1 MSYRDLR
8 NFCEIMRALGYS
20 RPISVENFRLPNFE
34 LVADISL
41 WFAERYDPSS
51 DISDN
56 INEERDRVLFIK
68 SICQLFL
75 TKARI
80 KLNPKKLYEANG
92 YAVKELLKVATM
104 LNKAMNASA
113 VDEDELVSSNDF
125 NMDSKLRNLKQAR
138 SLANEITETGAK
150 LFDSLG
156 KENDLRESREK
167 ALDFLDSISRNLGS
181 NTEQEYIEKCIRD
194 LVGGQSHQMD
204 QMNEMIANLKQ
215 DEKELENKIQ
225 RRAAELDRTDK
236 RLKGIEQ
243 VRPEFMDEY
252 EKLEQEIS
260 QYYNQYIEKFRN
272 LDYLEHQLDEY
283 NRKEIEK
290 KKENQKALKKIQEKY
305 KVEEYKTFNEGNED
319 GIIKDEMGSTRTG
332 FNKGNNVIGNIE
344 GDDDDDD
351 EDDEE
356 DDSDAIGEDD
366 DGEPINIESD
376 EDDDEDGE
384 EDDSDGNF

>member
-8 NFCEIMRALGYS
+8 NFCEIMRSLGYS

-34 LVADISL
+34 LVADIAL

-51 DISDN
+51 EISDN
-56 INEERDRVLFIK
+56 INDERDRVLFIK
-68 SICQLFL
+68 TICQLFL

-104 LNKAMNASA
+104 LNKAMNVSGAG
-113 VDEDELVSSNDF
+113 DEDEVVSTMDF
-125 NMDSKLRNLKQAR
+125 NMSSKLSNLKQAR

-156 KENDLRESREK
+156 KENELRESREK
-167 ALDFLDSISRNLGS
+167 ALEFLDSISRNLGS

-194 LVGGQSHQMD
+194 LVGGQSNQMD
-204 QMNEMIANLKQ
+204 QMNEMINNLRQ
-215 DEKELENKIQ
+215 DEKELESKIQ
-225 RRAAELDRTDK
+225 RRAAELERSDK

-252 EKLEQEIS
+252 EKLEQEIER
-260 QYYNQYIEKFRN
+260 YYNQYIEKFRN
-272 LDYLEHQLDEY
+272 LDYLENQLDEY
-283 NRKEIEK
+283 NKRELEK
-290 KKENQKALKKIQEKY
+290 KRESQKALRKIQEKY
-305 KVEEYKTFNEGNED
+305 KVEEHKTFNEGNDD
-319 GIIKDEMGSTRTG
+319 GNLMKEMSSTITG
-332 FNKGNNVIGNIE
+332 FNKGNVVGNLE
-344 GDDDDDD
+344 GDDDDD
-351 EDDEE
+351 EDDDAEGEISE
-356 DDSDAIGEDD
+356 DE

-376 EDDDEDGE
+376 EEEDIDEDG
-384 EDDSDGNF
+384 SDQNF

>member
-1 MSYRDLR
+1 
-8 NFCEIMRALGYS
+8 MRSLGYS

-34 LVADISL
+34 LVADVAL
-41 WFAERYDPSS
+41 WFAERYDPSCE
-51 DISDN
+51 ISDN

-104 LNKAMNASA
+104 LNKAMNASG
-113 VDEDELVSSNDF
+113 VEEDEMISSSDF

-167 ALDFLDSISRNLGS
+167 ALEFLDSISRNLGS

-194 LVGGQSHQMD
+194 LVGGQSQQME
-204 QMNEMIANLKQ
+204 QMNEMINNLKQ
-215 DEKELENKIQ
+215 DENELENKIQ
-225 RRAAELDRTDK
+225 RRAAELERTDK

-252 EKLEQEIS
+252 EKLEQEIERYYT
-260 QYYNQYIEKFRN
+260 QYVEKFRN
-272 LDYLEHQLDEY
+272 LDYLENQLDLY
-283 NRKEIEK
+283 NAKEIEK
-290 KKENQKALKKIQEKY
+290 KKESQKALRKIQEKY
-305 KVEEYKTFNEGNED
+305 KVEEYKTFNEGNDD
-319 GIIKDEMGSTRTG
+319 GNLMNEMGSTRTG
-332 FNKGNNVIGNIE
+332 FNKGNVVGNLE
-344 GDDDDDD
+344 GDDDED
-351 EDDEE
+351 EDSEGEISEDE
-356 DDSDAIGEDD
+356 

-376 EDDDEDGE
+376 EDDEEIDEEDG
-384 EDDSDGNF
+384 SDQNF

>member
-1 MSYRDLR
+1 
-8 NFCEIMRALGYS
+8 MRSLGYS

-34 LVADISL
+34 LVADITL
-41 WFAERYDPSS
+41 WFAERYDPSCE
-51 DISDN
+51 ISDS
-56 INEERDRVLFIK
+56 INEEKDRVLFIK

-104 LNKAMNASA
+104 LNRAMNVSGGED
-113 VDEDELVSSNDF
+113 DEIVSSNDF

-167 ALDFLDSISRNLGS
+167 ALEFLDSISRNLGS

-194 LVGGQSHQMD
+194 LVGGQSQQMD
-204 QMNEMIANLKQ
+204 QMNEMISNLRQ

-225 RRAAELDRTDK
+225 RRAAELERTDK

-252 EKLEQEIS
+252 EKLEQEIER
-260 QYYNQYIEKFRN
+260 YYSQYIEKFRN
-272 LDYLEHQLDEY
+272 LDYLEYQLDEY
-283 NRKEIEK
+283 NKREIEK
-290 KKENQKALKKIQEKY
+290 KKENQKALRKIQEKY

-319 GIIKDEMGSTRTG
+319 GNIMNEMGSTRTG
-332 FNKGNNVIGNIE
+332 FNKGNVVGNLE
-344 GDDDDDD
+344 DDD
-351 EDDEE
+351 EDDDE
-356 DDSDAIGEDD
+356 DGEGEGISEDD

-376 EDDDEDGE
+376 DEDDEE
-384 EDDSDGNF
+384 IEDDASDGQF

>member
-1 MSYRDLR
+1 
-8 NFCEIMRALGYS
+8 MRSLGYS

-34 LVADISL
+34 LVADIAL
-41 WFAERYDPSS
+41 WFAERYDPSCE
-51 DISDN
+51 ISDS
-56 INEERDRVLFIK
+56 INEEKDRVLFIK

-104 LNKAMNASA
+104 LNRAMNVSGGED
-113 VDEDELVSSNDF
+113 DEIVSSNDF

-167 ALDFLDSISRNLGS
+167 ALEFLDSISRNLGS

-194 LVGGQSHQMD
+194 LVGGQSQQMD
-204 QMNEMIANLKQ
+204 QMNEMISNLRQ

-225 RRAAELDRTDK
+225 RRAAELERTDK

-252 EKLEQEIS
+252 EKLEQEIER
-260 QYYNQYIEKFRN
+260 YYSQYIEKFRN
-272 LDYLEHQLDEY
+272 LDYLEYQLDEY
-283 NRKEIEK
+283 NKREIEK
-290 KKENQKALKKIQEKY
+290 KKENQKALRKIQEKY
-305 KVEEYKTFNEGNED
+305 KVEEYKTFNESNED
-319 GIIKDEMGSTRTG
+319 GNIMNEMGSTRTG
-332 FNKGNNVIGNIE
+332 FNKGNVVGNLE
-344 GDDDDDD
+344 DDD
-351 EDDEE
+351 EDDDE
-356 DDSDAIGEDD
+356 DGEGEGISEDD

-376 EDDDEDGE
+376 DEDDEE
-384 EDDSDGNF
+384 IEDDASDGQF

>member
-1 MSYRDLR
+1 M
-8 NFCEIMRALGYS
+8 
-20 RPISVENFRLPNFE
+20 
-34 LVADISL
+34 
-41 WFAERYDPSS
+41 
-51 DISDN
+51 
-56 INEERDRVLFIK
+56 
-68 SICQLFL
+68 

-113 VDEDELVSSNDF
+113 VDEDDIVSSNDF

-167 ALDFLDSISRNLGS
+167 ALEFLDSISRNLGS

-194 LVGGQSHQMD
+194 LVGGQSQQMD
-204 QMNEMIANLKQ
+204 QMNEMIANLRQ

-252 EKLEQEIS
+252 EKLEQEIERYYS
-260 QYYNQYIEKFRN
+260 QYVEKFRN
-272 LDYLEHQLDEY
+272 LDYLENQLDEY
-283 NRKEIEK
+283 NKREIEK
-290 KKENQKALKKIQEKY
+290 KKENQKALRKIQEKY

-319 GIIKDEMGSTRTG
+319 GNMMNEMGSTRTG
-332 FNKGNNVIGNIE
+332 FNKGNVVGNLE
-344 GDDDDDD
+344 DDDDD
-351 EDDEE
+351 EEAEGEDISEDEEDGPINIDSDEE
-356 DDSDAIGEDD
+356 DDED
-366 DGEPINIESD
+366 IE
-376 EDDDEDGE
+376 EDG
-384 EDDSDGNF
+384 SDGNF

>member
-1 MSYRDLR
+1 
-8 NFCEIMRALGYS
+8 
-20 RPISVENFRLPNFE
+20 
-34 LVADISL
+34 
-41 WFAERYDPSS
+41 
-51 DISDN
+51 
-56 INEERDRVLFIK
+56 
-68 SICQLFL
+68 L

-113 VDEDELVSSNDF
+113 VDEDDIVSSNDF

-167 ALDFLDSISRNLGS
+167 ALEFLDSISRNLGS

-194 LVGGQSHQMD
+194 LVGGQSQQMNQMD
-204 QMNEMIANLKQ
+204 EMISNLRQ

-252 EKLEQEIS
+252 EKLEQEIER
-260 QYYNQYIEKFRN
+260 YYSQYIEKFKN
-272 LDYLEHQLDEY
+272 LDYLENQLDEY
-283 NRKEIEK
+283 NKREIEK
-290 KKENQKALKKIQEKY
+290 KKENQKALRKIQEKY

-319 GIIKDEMGSTRTG
+319 GNVMNEMGSTRTG
-332 FNKGNNVIGNIE
+332 FNKGNVVGNLVDE
-344 GDDDDDD
+344 DDDDDD
-351 EDDEE
+351 EDAEGEEISEDEE
-356 DDSDAIGEDD
+356 DG
-366 DGEPINIESD
+366 PINIESD
-376 EDDDEDGE
+376 EEDDEDIE
-384 EDDSDGNF
+384 EDGSDGNF